1 MIYVDTSALAKLA
14 LPERESYEV
23 AALLEGQQLF
33 SSALIDI
40 ELSKVWQRSG
50 LTGTGYREF
59 TEGVSKV
66 GINDEVIRRACSLT
80 GVRSLDAVHLASACL
95 LRDAGLALA
104 FFTYDKQLHAAA
116 RSQGFT
122 VLPSASDGH
131 H

>member
-14 LPERESYEV
+14 LPERECSEV
-23 AALLEGQQLF
+23 AALLEDQQLF

-50 LTGTGYREF
+50 LTGTGYRKF

-66 GINDEVIRRACSLT
+66 GISDEVIRRACSLT
-80 GVRSLDAVHLASACL
+80 GVRSLDAIHLASACL
-95 LRDAGLALA
+95 LRDAGLVLD

-116 RSQGFT
+116 QSQGFT
-122 VLPSASDGH
+122 VLPSPQ
-131 H
+131 

>member
-14 LPERESYEV
+14 LPERESSEV

-50 LTGTGYREF
+50 LTGAGYRKF

-66 GINDEVIRRACSLT
+66 GISDEVIRRACSLT
-80 GVRSLDAVHLASACL
+80 GVRSLDAIHLASACL
-95 LRDAGLALA
+95 LRDAGLTLT

-116 RSQGFT
+116 QSQGFA
-122 VLPSASDGH
+122 VFPSPQ
-131 H
+131 